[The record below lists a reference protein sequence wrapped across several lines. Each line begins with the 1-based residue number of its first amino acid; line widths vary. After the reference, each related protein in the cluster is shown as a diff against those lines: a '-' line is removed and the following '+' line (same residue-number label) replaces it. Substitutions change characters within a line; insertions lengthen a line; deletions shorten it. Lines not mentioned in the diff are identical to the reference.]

1 MEKIVAVVLSDK
13 HYILNFYECAFGV
26 FYPGTHTLVYWDPY
40 SPITEEFIHNKI
52 EGAPTRLVV
61 LVPDPDVPLTN
72 YWAKHKIAE
81 KNRKTIF
88 DYGHTPMPITTLPRE
103 EAEEE
108 VKQEDMMNSVLTNF
122 KYLNEA
128 LEAKIIFKNAI
139 TKGEDSEEEDDDM
152 E

>member
-1 MEKIVAVVLSDK
+1 MDKVIAIVSSNK
-13 HYILNFYECAFGV
+13 HYVLNFYECAFGLV
-26 FYPGTHTLVYWDPY
+26 FPGAHTLIYWDPY

-139 TKGEDSEEEDDDM
+139 SKDEDEEESDDDM